1 MRCNQAK
8 VFFKRGNLKDDLFNL
23 EKRLLGDYNCL
34 EHFRGLKQGDILFS
48 ATGEGLFNGAGA
60 PALHEGMSEDEYDSL
75 MHTLRNL
82 SVVAKLLR

>member
-8 VFFKRGNLKDDLFNL
+8 VSFKRGNLKEDLFNL

-34 EHFRGLKQGDILFS
+34 EHFRGLKKGDILFS
-48 ATGEGLFNGAGA
+48 ATVNGAGA